1 MPNKSIEYKRLRGK
15 MVTESVKINTLARM
29 KRIEG
34 QIRGI
39 QKMIENDRYC
49 IEIVDQITAA
59 RKALCMASLIV
70 IKGHVDECVTDAIRA
85 GNSDKKIDEL
95 IGTLYKFVK

>member
-1 MPNKSIEYKRLRGK
+1 
-15 MVTESVKINTLARM
+15 MVTESVKTNTLARM
-29 KRIEG
+29 KKIEG

-59 RKALCMASLIV
+59 KALYMASLIV
-70 IKGHVDECVTDAIRA
+70 IKGHVDECVTDAIKA
-85 GNSDKKIDEL
+85 GNSNEKIDEL
-95 IGTLYKFVK
+95 IDTMYKFVK